1 MSKTVLSNK
10 PGTSAVVHLN
20 SSNTIVVA
28 GNSSVSDIAYG
39 NEVLTGAYIAQ
50 IFQGTGAQGHITL
63 TRGGE
68 IVGVYDSTGTF
79 DYAGAGMALTLNQ
92 ESDIVVDF
100 VGTANAYVMI
110 ELQKV
115 GTNLNANSTYFQV

>member
-1 MSKTVLSNK
+1 MAKKVLSNK

-50 IFQGTGAQGHITL
+50 VFQGAGAMGHIVIS
-63 TRGGE
+63 RGGE
-68 IVGVYDSTGTF
+68 MVGVYDSTGWF

-92 ESDIVVDF
+92 ESDITVDF

>member
-1 MSKTVLSNK
+1 MAKKVLSNK
-10 PGTSAVVHLN
+10 PGTSAVIHLN
-20 SSNTIVVA
+20 GSNTIVVA

-39 NEVLTGAYIAQ
+39 NEILTGAYIAQ
-50 IFQGTGAQGHITL
+50 IFQGAGAAGHIVL
-63 TRGGE
+63 SRGGE
-68 IVGVYDSTGTF
+68 VVGVYDSTGQF

-92 ESDIVVDF
+92 DQNIDVTF
-100 VGTANAYVMI
+100 VGTANAYIML